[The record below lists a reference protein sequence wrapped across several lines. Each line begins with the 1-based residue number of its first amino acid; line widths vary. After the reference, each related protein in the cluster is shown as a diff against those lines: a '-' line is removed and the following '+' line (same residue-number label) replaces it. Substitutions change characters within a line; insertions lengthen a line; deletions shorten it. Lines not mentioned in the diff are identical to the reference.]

1 MDMAGSIDLHN
12 SLQKF
17 SIKIVW
23 QLRTVKVI
31 LVLNTTQVKKNV
43 VDLQKK
49 QYRNNKKQKTNIDIM
64 YNYNCLKNL
73 LLTVKLLMNA
83 LAKKS

>member
-1 MDMAGSIDLHN
+1 MMDMAGSIDLHN

-64 YNYNCLKNL
+64 YN
-73 LLTVKLLMNA
+73 
-83 LAKKS
+83 

>member
-64 YNYNCLKNL
+64 YN
-73 LLTVKLLMNA
+73 
-83 LAKKS
+83 

>member
-1 MDMAGSIDLHN
+1 MDMAGNIDLHN

-23 QLRTVKVI
+23 QLRIVKVI

-64 YNYNCLKNL
+64 YN
-73 LLTVKLLMNA
+73 
-83 LAKKS
+83 

>member
-1 MDMAGSIDLHN
+1 MNMAGSIDLHN

-64 YNYNCLKNL
+64 YN
-73 LLTVKLLMNA
+73 
-83 LAKKS
+83 

>member
-1 MDMAGSIDLHN
+1 MDMAGNIDLHN

-64 YNYNCLKNL
+64 YN
-73 LLTVKLLMNA
+73 
-83 LAKKS
+83 

>member
-23 QLRTVKVI
+23 QLRIVKVI

-64 YNYNCLKNL
+64 YN
-73 LLTVKLLMNA
+73 
-83 LAKKS
+83 

>member
-12 SLQKF
+12 SRQKF

-64 YNYNCLKNL
+64 YN
-73 LLTVKLLMNA
+73 
-83 LAKKS
+83 

>member
-49 QYRNNKKQKTNIDIM
+49 QYRNNKKQKANIDIM
-64 YNYNCLKNL
+64 YN
-73 LLTVKLLMNA
+73 
-83 LAKKS
+83 

>member
-49 QYRNNKKQKTNIDIM
+49 QYRNNKKQKTNIGIM
-64 YNYNCLKNL
+64 YN
-73 LLTVKLLMNA
+73 
-83 LAKKS
+83 